1 MNNDELFRVIS
12 IAVLAGAA
20 GFSFLHYLAVGRR
33 VRSAGP
39 AGGNADLPRL
49 GLIERASYVLLA
61 LTLLALAVTGMA
73 PNLLAGQ
80 KLSGWLLMCHVA
92 SGGAFM
98 FFLLLT
104 ALLGAGA
111 SAGPDAKFAAA
122 QRCGFWA
129 TLTLGVATALT
140 MMFSMVPVFGP
151 HGLELLRDAH
161 RYCGLALVAVG
172 YWHVYQTL
180 VVRRG
185 RISWLLSGKVNSD
198 WARHYCPEWWQVV
211 KK

>member
-1 MNNDELFRVIS
+1 MNNDQLFRVLS
-12 IAVLAGAA
+12 IAALAGVV
-20 GFSFLHYLAVGRR
+20 GFSFLHFLAAGRR
-33 VRSAGP
+33 IRSAGP
-39 AGGNADLPRL
+39 VESQADMPRL
-49 GLIERASYVLLA
+49 GLIERASYVFLA
-61 LTLLALAVTGMA
+61 LTLMALAFTGMA
-73 PNLLAGQ
+73 PNLVAGA
-80 KLSGWLLMCHVA
+80 KLSGWLLMAHVA

-111 SAGPDAKFAAA
+111 AAGADAKFAAP
-122 QRCGFWA
+122 QRCTFWA
-129 TLTLGVATALT
+129 TLALGMATALT
-140 MMFSMVPVFGP
+140 MMLSMVPIFGP
-151 HGLELLRDAH
+151 HGLEVLRDAH
-161 RYCGLALVAVG
+161 RYCGLLLVVVG
-172 YWHVYQTL
+172 CWHVYQTL

>member
-1 MNNDELFRVIS
+1 MNPNDELYRILS
-12 IAVLAGAA
+12 IVVLIGIV
-20 GFSFLHYLAVGRR
+20 GLSFLHFLVRGRV

-39 AGGNADLPRL
+39 SGGKADLPRL
-49 GLIERASYVLLA
+49 GLIERASYVFLA
-61 LTLLALAVTGMA
+61 LTLIALGVTGML
-73 PNLLAGQ
+73 PNIVAGQ
-80 KLSGWLLMCHVA
+80 RLTGWLLMAHVGA
-92 SGGAFM
+92 GGAFM

-111 SAGPDAKFAAA
+111 AAGPAPKFSGP

-129 TLTLGVATALT
+129 TLTLGAATALT
-140 MMFSMVPVFGP
+140 MMFSMLPIFGP
-151 HGLELLRDAH
+151 HGLEVLRDAH
-161 RYCGLALVAVG
+161 RYCGLALVAIG

-185 RISWLLSGKVNSD
+185 RIGWLLSGKVSSE
-198 WARHYCPEWWQVV
+198 WARHYSPEWQTV